1 MKLGLQA
8 PMEEDWRATLEKVRI
23 AEELGIE
30 HISGG
35 GESWGPSS
43 IPWLTLLAEHTQR
56 ATLLPTILNVFSRS
70 PATLAQEFALLD
82 QISDGR
88 MVLGLGSSG
97 QLVIEHFFGVP
108 FERPLRRIREYV
120 EIFRMLIGG
129 ERLEYEGELF
139 TLERGFRLDYPRP
152 RNEIPVWIAA
162 ITPRSIR
169 QSGEIADGILPIHW
183 PTRLLP
189 QIREQ
194 LDAAAKGA
202 GRDPSAITL
211 APFTRVFVLDGNA
224 DEDERKWMEARS
236 HVHHY
241 VNRMGDFYWQM
252 LSGNGHEGDVA
263 ASRAAW
269 GERDR
274 EASLAAL
281 SDEMIGGIQV
291 IGPIE
296 QVREHLAE
304 RARLGA
310 DVQML
315 YMPPGEPAEVGRTL
329 EALLA

>member
-8 PMEEDWRATLEKVRI
+8 PMEEDWRESLEKVRI
-23 AEELGIE
+23 AEDLGIA
-30 HISGG
+30 HITSG
-35 GESWGPSS
+35 GESWGPSA
-43 IPWLTLLAEHTQR
+43 IPWLTLLAEHTEH
-56 ATLLPTILNVFSRS
+56 AMIMPSILNVFSRS
-70 PATLAQEFALLD
+70 PATLAQEFARLE
-82 QISDGR
+82 QISEGR
-88 MVLGLGSSG
+88 MTLGLGSSG
-97 QLVIEHFFGVP
+97 HLVIEGFFGVP
-108 FERPLRRIREYV
+108 FERPLRHIREYI
-120 EIFRMLIGG
+120 EIFQMLMAG

-139 TLERGFRLDYPRP
+139 NLQRGFRLDYPRV
-152 RNEIPVWIAA
+152 RDRVPVWIAA

-169 QSGEIADGILPIHW
+169 QTGEVADGILPIHW

-189 QIREQ
+189 TLREQ
-194 LDAAAKGA
+194 LGEGASSA
-202 GRDPSAITL
+202 GRDASEITI
-211 APFTRVFVLDGNA
+211 APFTNVFVLDGNA
-224 DEDERKWMEARS
+224 DEDERKWMAARS

-252 LSGNGHEGDVA
+252 LTRAGHEDEVA

-269 GERDR
+269 AERDR

-281 SDEMIGGIQV
+281 SDEMIAGIQV

-315 YMPPGEPAEVGRTL
+315 YMPPGDPREVGRAL

>member
-8 PMEEDWRATLEKVRI
+8 PMEDDWRETLEKVRI
-23 AEELGIE
+23 AEDLGIE
-30 HISGG
+30 HITSG
-35 GESWGPSS
+35 GESWGPSA
-43 IPWLTLLAEHTQR
+43 IPWLTLLAEHTER
-56 ATLLPTILNVFSRS
+56 ATILPSILNVFSRS
-70 PATLAQEFALLD
+70 PATLAQEFARLE

-88 MVLGLGSSG
+88 MALGLGSSG
-97 QLVIEHFFGVP
+97 HLVIEGFFGVP

-120 EIFRMLIGG
+120 EIFQMLMAG

-139 TLERGFRLDYPRP
+139 QLQRGFRLDYPRV
-152 RNEIPVWIAA
+152 RDRVPVWIAA

-169 QSGEIADGILPIHW
+169 QTGEIADGILPIHW

-189 QIREQ
+189 QLREQ
-194 LDAAAKGA
+194 LGEGASSA
-202 GRDPSAITL
+202 GRDASAITI
-211 APFTRVFVLDGNA
+211 APFTNVFVLDGNA
-224 DEDERKWMEARS
+224 DEDERKWMAARS

-241 VNRMGDFYWQM
+241 VNRMGDFYWRM
-252 LSGNGHEGDVA
+252 LTRAGHEDEIA
-263 ASRAAW
+263 ASKAAW

-281 SDEMIGGIQV
+281 SDEMIAGIQV

-315 YMPPGEPAEVGRTL
+315 YMPDGDPREVGRVL
-329 EALLA
+329 ESLLA